1 MHFLGSFLAKE
12 SIMLISIKED
22 LRKDMFQSEIL
33 DNLSTGVIA
42 VDNEL
47 KVIWVNSACES
58 LLHISRERS
67 TNTKVSQVLIVT
79 DDLSRILKQ
88 VRDLALP
95 IAKRGVSLRLPS
107 GSSLQADLIIT
118 PLIVQE
124 DVSELLVEI
133 LPVDRYLQISHEE
146 SLLTAQETSRTM
158 IKGLAHE
165 IKNPLGGV
173 RGAAQLLARELSDPN
188 LCEYTNII
196 IEEADRLRD
205 LVDRLFGPRQ
215 KPSFN
220 QINIHQI
227 LEHVVKLT
235 NAEHSVD
242 SLFKRDYDP
251 SIPEFLAD
259 QAQLTQA
266 ILNIVQNAIQASND
280 ISECNIQL
288 RTRPTRQITI
298 GGIRHKLL
306 CLIDIIDNGPGIGN
320 ELLPSIF
327 MPMVTGRADGTGLGL
342 SISQSIV
349 KQHGGLIECKSN
361 PGNTCFTLTL
371 PMEPSNE

>member
-1 MHFLGSFLAKE
+1 
-12 SIMLISIKED
+12 MLIDIKD
-22 LRKDMFQSEIL
+22 HVGKKMIQNDIL
-33 DNLSTGVIA
+33 DNLSTGVVAI
-42 VDNEL
+42 DSKF
-47 KVIWVNSACES
+47 KVVWVNSACES

-67 TNTKVSQVLIVT
+67 IDTKVAQVIVVA
-79 DDLSRILKQ
+79 DNLPSILKQ

-95 IAKRGVSLRLPS
+95 IAKRGVSLKLPS
-107 GSSLQADLIIT
+107 GNSLQADLIIT
-118 PLIVQE
+118 PLIDDE
-124 DVSELLVEI
+124 KVSKLLIEI
-133 LPVDRYLQISHEE
+133 LPVDRFLQISQEE
-146 SLLTAQETSRTM
+146 SLLVAQETSRTM

-173 RGAAQLLARELSDPN
+173 RGAAQLLARELTDPSLN
-188 LCEYTNII
+188 EYTNII

-215 KPSFN
+215 KPAFS
-220 QINIHQI
+220 QINVHQI

-235 NAEHSVD
+235 NAEHRLD
-242 SLFKRDYDP
+242 SIFQRDYDP
-251 SIPEFLAD
+251 SIPEFRAD

-266 ILNIVQNAIQASND
+266 ILNIIQNAIQASNSID
-280 ISECNIQL
+280 ECNISL
-288 RTRPTRQITI
+288 RTRPARQITI
-298 GGIRHKLL
+298 GGVRHKLL
-306 CLIDIIDNGPGIGN
+306 CLIEIVDNGPGIRN

-349 KQHGGLIECKSN
+349 KQHGGLIECKSD
-361 PGNTCFTLTL
+361 PGKTCFTLNL

>member
-1 MHFLGSFLAKE
+1 
-12 SIMLISIKED
+12 MLINIKED
-22 LRKDMFQSEIL
+22 LGKDMFQNEIL

-67 TNTKVSQVLIVT
+67 TNTKVSQVLVVT
-79 DDLSRILKQ
+79 DNLSSILKQ

-95 IAKRGVSLRLPS
+95 IAKRGVSLRLPA

-118 PLIVQE
+118 PLIDEE
-124 DVSELLVEI
+124 DVSELLIEI

-158 IKGLAHE
+158 IRGLAHE

-215 KPSFN
+215 KPTFN

-235 NAEHSVD
+235 NAEHSLD

-251 SIPEFLAD
+251 SLPEFLAD

-280 ISECNIQL
+280 INECNIQL
-288 RTRPTRQITI
+288 RTRPARQITI

-306 CLIDIIDNGPGIGN
+306 CLIDIIDNGPGIES

-327 MPMVTGRADGTGLGL
+327 MPMVTGRANGTGLGL

>member
-1 MHFLGSFLAKE
+1 MHFFGSFLAKGP
-12 SIMLISIKED
+12 IMLIDIKD
-22 LRKDMFQSEIL
+22 HVGKKMIQNDIL
-33 DNLSTGVIA
+33 DNLSTGVVAI
-42 VDNEL
+42 DSEF
-47 KVIWVNSACES
+47 KVVWVNSACES

-67 TNTKVSQVLIVT
+67 IDTKVAQVIVVA
-79 DDLSRILKQ
+79 DNFPSILMQ

-95 IAKRGVSLRLPS
+95 VAKRGVSLKLPS
-107 GSSLQADLIIT
+107 GNSLQADLIIT
-118 PLIVQE
+118 PLIDDE
-124 DVSELLVEI
+124 KVSKLLIEI
-133 LPVDRYLQISHEE
+133 LPVDRFLQISQEE
-146 SLLTAQETSRTM
+146 SLLVAQETSRTM

-173 RGAAQLLARELSDPN
+173 RGAAQLLARELTDPSLN
-188 LCEYTNII
+188 EYTNII

-235 NAEHSVD
+235 NAEHRLD
-242 SLFKRDYDP
+242 RIFQRDYDP

-266 ILNIVQNAIQASND
+266 ILNIVQNAIQASNSID
-280 ISECNIQL
+280 ECNIYL

-298 GGIRHKLL
+298 GGVRHKLL
-306 CLIDIIDNGPGIGN
+306 CLIEIVDNGPGIQN

-327 MPMVTGRADGTGLGL
+327 MPMVTGRAEGTGLGL

-349 KQHGGLIECKSN
+349 KQHGGLIECKSE
-361 PGNTCFTLTL
+361 PGKTCFTLTL
-371 PMEPSNE
+371 PMEPQNG